1 MTDYNLNVSHIWQNY
16 IDGEWVDNSEK
27 IEVRDP
33 ATEQVIAEVAK
44 AGKAEVEMAVVAARR
59 CFEQSEWRKVRP
71 IERGRKIMGMAQYLL
86 DRLDEIARVLCID
99 SGKPLDQAIIEV
111 KSAARFLEYYGSH
124 ADKLEARSIPL
135 GADYID
141 YTVYEP
147 FGVTAHIIP
156 WNYPLEISARSGA
169 AALATGNTVILKS
182 PELDPL
188 AVYYLA
194 DAAEAV
200 GLPAGAL
207 NILCGYGPE
216 AGAALVEHHDVDQI
230 CFTGSVNT
238 GQSILHAAADRV
250 VPAVMELGGKSAAI
264 VFPDADL
271 DHLIEQAK
279 WGIFMYSGQACS
291 AMSRMVVHRSYIN
304 EVAESL
310 ADVASKLT
318 MGHSLDNHFVN
329 PVISETQLARVD
341 AYVQQGKS
349 EGDLLIGGN
358 IADREGYFMQPTIF
372 TNVQS
377 GATIEQEEIF
387 GPVMSIVPFDEEE
400 EAIAIANRSDF
411 GLCGGVFTSDLNR
424 ALRCARDLR
433 AGQIYVNEWWAGGHE
448 TPFGGFKKSGF
459 GREKG
464 IEGMLNY
471 VQTKNVGIRIR

>member
-1 MTDYNLNVSHIWQNY
+1 MADYALNVTHKWQNY
-16 IDGEWVDNSEK
+16 IGEEWVDNVEK
-27 IEVRDP
+27 IVVRDP

-44 AGKAEVEMAVVAARR
+44 AGQAEVELAVAAARR
-59 CFEQSEWRKVRP
+59 CFEESEWRRVRP
-71 IERGRKIMGMAQYLL
+71 IERGRKVMGMGRYLL
-86 DRLDEIARVLCID
+86 DNLDEIARVLCID
-99 SGKPLDQAIIEV
+99 SGKPLDQAITEV

-124 ADKLEARSIPL
+124 ADKLEGRSIPL
-135 GADYID
+135 GSSYID

-156 WNYPLEISARSGA
+156 WNYPLEIAVRSGA

-188 AVYYLA
+188 SIYYLA

-200 GLPAGAL
+200 GLPSGAL
-207 NILCGYGPE
+207 NILCGYGAE
-216 AGAALVEHHDVDQI
+216 AGAVLVEHPDVDQI
-230 CFTGSVNT
+230 CFTGSVKT

-264 VFPDADL
+264 VFPDANL
-271 DHLIEQAK
+271 DHLVEQAK
-279 WGIFMYSGQACS
+279 WGIFMYSGQVCS
-291 AMSRMVVHRSYIN
+291 AMSRMIVHRSTIN

-310 ADVASKLT
+310 ADVTSQLT

-329 PVISETQLARVD
+329 PLISRQQLARV
-341 AYVQQGKS
+341 AEYVETGKG
-349 EGDLLIGGN
+349 EGDLLIGGSV
-358 IADREGYFMQPTIF
+358 AERTGYFMQPTIF
-372 TNVQS
+372 TNVPS
-377 GATIEQEEIF
+377 GARIEQEEIF
-387 GPVMSIVPFDEEE
+387 GPVLSLIPFDEEE
-400 EAIAIANRSDF
+400 EAIAIANRSEY
-411 GLCGGVFTSDLNR
+411 GLCAGVFTSDLNR

-471 VQTKNVGIRIR
+471 VQTKNVGIKII